1 MSTEHSHSVE
11 KESYLTPTLVFFNL
25 FGLTLITV
33 LLSGAIESNKGS
45 LFAALFVACIK
56 AFLVVHQFMHVGH
69 EGKLFKIFIGIAV
82 GTLISIFVLLF
93 TDYLYR

>member
-1 MSTEHSHSVE
+1 MSTEHSHG
-11 KESYLTPTLVFFNL
+11 KESYLAPSLVFLNL
-25 FGLTLITV
+25 FALTIITV

-45 LFAALFVACIK
+45 LFAALFVASVK
-56 AFLVVHQFMHVGH
+56 AFLVVHYFMHIGH